1 MQTAPVPASV
11 RFPHARQVFVLTRH
25 VTDLAG
31 GHPRTEVCYGITSLD
46 ACRAGPARLAWPCW
60 SAGSDRSRRC
70 TGVVSW
76 SSTRTDHRSAPA
88 TALR

>member
-46 ACRAGPARLAWPCW
+46 AGPARLAVLVRGQWQIESLHW
-60 SAGSDRSRRC
+60 VRDVVFDEDRSQVR
-70 TGVVSW
+70 TGHGP
-76 SSTRTDHRSAPA
+76 R
-88 TALR
+88 